1 MLFSKKKSV
10 LLAVADGEVLPLS
23 QVEDEAFSS
32 GMLGRGIAIKPSSGS
47 IYSPADVTV
56 VGIAES
62 GHAYTLESADGLE
75 LLIHIGIDTV
85 GLGGKGFLPM
95 VGEGDTVKAGELL
108 CRVDLQAIRDAGLS
122 TVIPFLITNPE
133 ITKELKP
140 TQAASAIGGQ
150 SVILEYRL

>member
-1 MLFSKKKSV
+1 MTPGTHRSMHGCTSCGKKRLSVYSLML
-10 LLAVADGEVLPLS
+10 
-23 QVEDEAFSS
+23 
-32 GMLGRGIAIKPSSGS
+32 
-47 IYSPADVTV
+47 
-56 VGIAES
+56 
-62 GHAYTLESADGLE
+62 
-75 LLIHIGIDTV
+75 
-85 GLGGKGFLPM
+85 
-95 VGEGDTVKAGELL
+95 KAGELL